1 MTFDLAVLENTI
13 AARIHGRYLV
23 LPPATGDAK
32 LVLAGFHG
40 YAESAETQM
49 ERLRRVGGSD
59 RCVTVSIQGLNRFY
73 ERRTDSVIAGWMTR
87 QDRELAIA
95 DNIAYVES
103 VLEAVSRE
111 FSPRL
116 PVLFTGFSQGVAMA
130 FRAGAAA
137 RRAVAGV
144 VAVGG
149 DIPPE
154 LDEAQLRTVR
164 AALICRGAR
173 DTWYTADIFRRD
185 FDRLTSANVPVS
197 QFEASGGHEWSS
209 EISDAVSR
217 FLLTRFP

>member
-1 MTFDLAVLENTI
+1 MIVRTI
-13 AARIHGRYLV
+13 ASGTHGRYLV
-23 LPPATGDAK
+23 LPAATGDAR

-49 ERLRRVGGSD
+49 ERLRRVGGSE

-103 VLEAVSRE
+103 VLEEVSRD
-111 FSPRL
+111 FSPQL

-154 LDEAQLRTVR
+154 LGETQLRTLR
-164 AALICRGAR
+164 AVLVCRGAR
-173 DTWYTADIFRRD
+173 DTWYTGDIFRRD
-185 FDRLTSANVPVS
+185 LDRLTTANVPVS
-197 QFEASGGHEWSS
+197 QFESSGGHEWSS